1 MNNASLFEKLRMIFR
16 KKQIFVTADHHF
28 YHENIIKYCN
38 RPFESAEEMNNY
50 MIHKWNSVVSE
61 KDIVYHLG
69 DFALA
74 RNFDQVKIIKDQL
87 KGKIIL
93 IPGNHDNIPRLKKS
107 GINVTNTDT
116 IIIGNL
122 ILSHRPL
129 EHVENGFV
137 NVHGHIHEKP
147 TWGKRINAS
156 VDETDFEPRPIEKCF
171 EKAKKLLTFRT
182 TGKNKLH

>member
-1 MNNASLFEKLRMIFR
+1 MSNASLFENLRMIFR

-38 RPFESAEEMNNY
+38 RPFESAEEMNQY
-50 MIHKWNSVVSE
+50 MIRKWNRVVSK

-74 RNFDQVKIIKDQL
+74 RNLDQVKIIKDQL

-93 IPGNHDNIPRLKKS
+93 IPGNHDNISRLRKS
-107 GINVTNTDT
+107 GIIVSNADT

-129 EHVENGFV
+129 ENVENGFV
-137 NVHGHIHEKP
+137 NVHGHIHEKS
-147 TWGKRINAS
+147 TYGRRINAS
-156 VDETDFEPRPIEKCF
+156 VDVTDFEPKSIEKYF
-171 EKAKKLLTFRT
+171 EEAKKILTS
-182 TGKNKLH
+182 